1 MANRLPM
8 VGWYDPGQLARTA
21 VEVLVSTMFGRHA
34 DHRVLEA
41 LGRQDFTPHDY
52 TKHADGRPRRS
63 IWVDY
68 VGDVGDG
75 WSSTYAVAYALAQPT
90 LPLTAGGQTIQAPRG
105 DILVFGGDQVYP
117 TASNAEYRRRL
128 LAPYETALRRT
139 PEPHPDAFAIP
150 GNHDWYDSLVSFT
163 RQFCSRR
170 WLGGWQTRQTC
181 SYFALKLPRGWWLLG
196 TDVQLG
202 SDVDAAQ
209 VEFFRRVEGQM
220 MPEDRVILC
229 HGEPHWITSAAYE
242 KWDPEAS
249 ERNLVYLEEKVLG
262 PTINEKQIFTEPT
275 VQARLQSGELDAA
288 SAYKIQ
294 PGPFNLPYLTLP
306 REINLSGQ
314 SVHADHPEVSLSVG
328 GKTYNPEP
336 LIYYAA
342 VLKDAPNSKGAVAFT
357 EWLKGDEA
365 QAIFRK
371 YNYDPP
377 GDASVLHA

>member
-1 MANRLPM
+1 MAQPEQFPPNRFFLVASPGGVY
-8 VGWYDPGQLARTA
+8 VGRRILVKQHRKKLSRRELLVRGSWLTLGVAVAGFPCDLLG
-21 VEVLVSTMFGRHA
+21 VEVA
-34 DHRVLEA
+34 VL
-41 LGRQDFTPHDY
+41 D
-52 TKHADGRPRRS
+52 
-63 IWVDY
+63 
-68 VGDVGDG
+68 
-75 WSSTYAVAYALAQPT
+75 VAYAGSMGSLMEGPIKSTVAQKLTLEMHGRAQGSSALAQLIVGGSIRPDVFIPIT
-90 LPLTAGGQTIQAPRG
+90 PGPMLTVLRAGKA
-105 DILVFGGDQVYP
+105 
-117 TASNAEYRRRL
+117 
-128 LAPYETALRRT
+128 ETAQPIAHTEMVVAYNPKSRFAPKFEAAANGKGNLWEVLQEPGLRFGRT
-139 PEPHPDAFAIP
+139 DPVTDPQGRNIIFTMMLAAKVYKQPD
-150 GNHDWYDSLVSFT
+150 
-163 RQFCSRR
+163 
-170 WLGGWQTRQTC
+170 
-181 SYFALKLPRGWWLLG
+181 
-196 TDVQLG
+196 
-202 SDVDAAQ
+202 
-209 VEFFRRVEGQM
+209 
-220 MPEDRVILC
+220 
-229 HGEPHWITSAAYE
+229 
-242 KWDPEAS
+242 
-249 ERNLVYLEEKVLG
+249 LEEKVLG

-342 VLKDAPNSKGAVAFT
+342 VLKDAPNSKGAVVFT

>member
-1 MANRLPM
+1 
-8 VGWYDPGQLARTA
+8 
-21 VEVLVSTMFGRHA
+21 VL
-34 DHRVLEA
+34 D
-41 LGRQDFTPHDY
+41 
-52 TKHADGRPRRS
+52 
-63 IWVDY
+63 
-68 VGDVGDG
+68 
-75 WSSTYAVAYALAQPT
+75 VAYAGSMGSLMEGPIKSTVAQKLTLEMHGRAQGSSALAQLIVGGSIRPDVFIPIT
-90 LPLTAGGQTIQAPRG
+90 PGPMLTVLRAGKA
-105 DILVFGGDQVYP
+105 
-117 TASNAEYRRRL
+117 
-128 LAPYETALRRT
+128 ETAQPIAHTEMVVAYNPKSRFAPKFEAAANGKGNLWEVLQEPGLRFGRT
-139 PEPHPDAFAIP
+139 DPVTDPQGRNIIFTMMLAAKVYKQPD
-150 GNHDWYDSLVSFT
+150 
-163 RQFCSRR
+163 
-170 WLGGWQTRQTC
+170 
-181 SYFALKLPRGWWLLG
+181 
-196 TDVQLG
+196 
-202 SDVDAAQ
+202 
-209 VEFFRRVEGQM
+209 
-220 MPEDRVILC
+220 
-229 HGEPHWITSAAYE
+229 
-242 KWDPEAS
+242 
-249 ERNLVYLEEKVLG
+249 LEEKVLG